1 MIAATLTIIAV
12 VVLPSLVVAP
22 YDVARHD
29 GSVRRKPIRYIGV
42 STLDGEQPLEME
54 NIISPM
60 NTGLHT
66 EATDKNGL
74 PILSSQGTRLLRR
87 PQTRSSRE
95 LANED
100 RTTASAIEA
109 NIKYLEELLGSNRG
123 GDMEA
128 DIKKQLADDTRKLA
142 QLLGNKSPSCDID
155 VAMDW
160 EPTPTA
166 IPNIKSQLMQ
176 KLEGLQQ
183 DVNRKRKNVEEN
195 EALLGSNRGGDME
208 ADIKKQLA
216 EDKRQLKLLLGR
228 QGELQKLQELYRVQQ
243 DTQLIQF

>member
-109 NIKYLEELLGSNRG
+109 NIKCVFVSPRLMSTHYVWTASRVNYSSFLNRNLRYLEE
-123 GDMEA
+123 
-128 DIKKQLADDTRKLA
+128 
-142 QLLGNKSPSCDID
+142 
-155 VAMDW
+155 
-160 EPTPTA
+160 
-166 IPNIKSQLMQ
+166 
-176 KLEGLQQ
+176 
-183 DVNRKRKNVEEN
+183 
-195 EALLGSNRGGDME
+195 
-208 ADIKKQLA
+208 
-216 EDKRQLKLLLGR
+216 
-228 QGELQKLQELYRVQQ
+228 
-243 DTQLIQF
+243 